1 MEPAFLL
8 STFFYIAPC
17 FALLILS
24 FKDQFRLPSLRRVVT
39 GVLLFLAVLS
49 LRPAFIFRSTGPHW
63 PALFSDLRVL
73 YLRYAFLRLLSVIT
87 LSTVFLSYPW
97 SNLTP
102 KA

>member
-39 GVLLFLAVLS
+39 GVLLFLAVTFIEMCIRDRAW
-49 LRPAFIFRSTGPHW
+49 RPPTGC
-63 PALFSDLRVL
+63 
-73 YLRYAFLRLLSVIT
+73 
-87 LSTVFLSYPW
+87 
-97 SNLTP
+97 
-102 KA
+102 